1 MYKKSIL
8 IPKRVVGNSEGEGG
22 LKKAKLLKYE
32 TMLEFP
38 EGCGFLIEKKKDTWG
53 MDTYIFWSNTLTL
66 RQLFKF
72 KWT

>member
-38 EGCGFLIEKKKDTWG
+38 EGCGFLIEKKKTHGVWIHIYFG
-53 MDTYIFWSNTLTL
+53 ATH
-66 RQLFKF
+66 
-72 KWT
+72 

>member
-38 EGCGFLIEKKKDTWG
+38 EGCGFLIEKKRQRHMG
-53 MDTYIFWSNTLTL
+53 YGYMYILE
-66 RQLFKF
+66 QHIDFKAAF
-72 KWT
+72 QA